1 LDLQRNS
8 LNQPFTRDR
17 YPTAVRDHFLAILAN
32 PPAPTPARK
41 KAATRHAT
49 RPAVAEWTIEP
60 CTKVHERSEFSCGKP
75 PLDDCIRS
83 RMSQHE
89 KERLGKTFV
98 APVLNQSKR
107 TPHERRK
114 IPDNLARLIW
124 TIDFTPT
131 ELAALGGEW
140 KRIGEEVSKELDHK
154 PPTSLVSIHPDQTPA
169 NPQDHC
175 ITCLHHALVQ
185 KNRWKVL

>member
-1 LDLQRNS
+1 MDLQRNS

-17 YPTAVRDHFLAILAN
+17 YPTAVRDHFLAVLAN

-60 CTKVHERSEFSCGKP
+60 CTKVHERSEFSYDKP

-98 APVLNQSKR
+98 APVLYQKQKLWRFCQDLSWQLPDFR
-107 TPHERRK
+107 LLFAASFTVVGRR
-114 IPDNLARLIW
+114 
-124 TIDFTPT
+124 
-131 ELAALGGEW
+131 
-140 KRIGEEVSKELDHK
+140 
-154 PPTSLVSIHPDQTPA
+154 
-169 NPQDHC
+169 
-175 ITCLHHALVQ
+175 
-185 KNRWKVL
+185 